1 MVAVSVVMSVYDPP
15 LEMLDTAIES
25 ILAQT
30 FTDFEFLILDD
41 GSRAENTRSHLN
53 RWALC
58 DSRIQIFHEPHR
70 GLTRTLNRGLALA
83 EGEFVARQDA
93 DDWSEPNR
101 FSRQVAY
108 LDAHPEIALA
118 GTGAHLHRA
127 DGRVLWRLRLPHSG
141 EELAQAFSKGNPFVH
156 GSTMFR
162 REQALAIGG
171 YREEFPCSQDYDFFW
186 RLMEAGGAAN
196 LDDALY
202 HYRYTGGAVSAQ
214 RAADQARVQRAA
226 RTLAADRKRG
236 REEDVAA
243 ALEAAGRETFSD
255 AFRASLKQAD
265 HLMLAGDF
273 RGARTAYLQLLQSH
287 PSSGLAWLK
296 IARLAVF
303 AAIPQAREVCF
314 R

>member
-1 MVAVSVVMSVYDPP
+1 
-15 LEMLDTAIES
+15 
-25 ILAQT
+25 
-30 FTDFEFLILDD
+30 
-41 GSRAENTRSHLN
+41 
-53 RWALC
+53 
-58 DSRIQIFHEPHR
+58 
-70 GLTRTLNRGLALA
+70 
-83 EGEFVARQDA
+83 
-93 DDWSEPNR
+93 
-101 FSRQVAY
+101 
-108 LDAHPEIALA
+108 
-118 GTGAHLHRA
+118 
-127 DGRVLWRLRLPHSG
+127 
-141 EELAQAFSKGNPFVH
+141 
-156 GSTMFR
+156 MFR